1 MKLYTVRIHQTDYQF
16 QVAEKETILQAAL
29 RQDIPLPWGCNMGV
43 CGVCLGTVL
52 EGQLEY
58 LVSSRSPLALFE
70 EDAVTGKALFCCA
83 YASSDLL
90 IAVPELVERS

>member
-52 EGQLEY
+52 AGQLEY
-58 LVSSRSPLALFE
+58 LVGSRSPLALFE
-70 EDAVTGKALFCCA
+70 EDAAAGKALFCCT
-83 YASSDLL
+83 YARSDLL
-90 IAVPELVERS
+90 IAVPELSEYD